1 MRKSM
6 ALGRTEQC
14 RQDVVVQAL
23 SATLSRVQQ
32 QTARRFLA
40 WLLYG
45 LGGMMSAAFLAVVM
59 PTSAM
64 AAVADWLGVGPL
76 PRSPLTE
83 YLTRSLSAMYGV
95 LGVLHLYLARDVV
108 RHLDVIVVIGWLTV
122 LAGAIMTVVDFAAGM
137 PPLWSWSEGPPTVL
151 TGLAYLWLV
160 RRAR

>member
-1 MRKSM
+1 M
-6 ALGRTEQC
+6 
-14 RQDVVVQAL
+14 
-23 SATLSRVQQ
+23 QQ

-40 WLLYG
+40 WLLYV
-45 LGGMMSAAFLAVVM
+45 LGGMMSVAFLAVVM

-64 AAVADWLGVGPL
+64 ATIADWLGVGPL
-76 PRSPLTE
+76 HRSPLTE

-108 RHLDVIVVIGWLTV
+108 RFVDVIIVIGWLTV

-137 PPLWSWSEGPPTVL
+137 PPLWSWSEGPPTVIV
-151 TGLAYLWLV
+151 GLIDIWLA